1 MTTGTPSAEFEN
13 QIKVFGSTCK
23 LTRHVAGEAATA
35 ELLKKV
41 AATDVRDY
49 KKLRK
54 GGPSDEIFELLASRM
69 RGGME
74 LPLARFKYPDGFMP
88 VTWR

>member
-1 MTTGTPSAEFEN
+1 M
-13 QIKVFGSTCK
+13 FGCTCK
-23 LTRHVAGEAATA
+23 LTRHVAGEAVTA

-41 AATDVRDY
+41 ATTDVRDY

-54 GGPSDEIFELLASRM
+54 GGPSDEIIELLALRM

-74 LPLARFKYPDGFMP
+74 LPLVRFKYPDGSMP
-88 VTWR
+88 ITWR